1 MQLEAK
7 KYLFDVRQACAR
19 IEVPLIP
26 LSVMSDADAA
36 EIDRV
41 RDTLKEL
48 RREHFERVKLQ
59 LKGAGTG

>member
-41 RDTLKEL
+41 RDTLKDC
-48 RREHFERVKLQ
+48 
-59 LKGAGTG
+59 AANISSA